1 MLFKNIE
8 NSPQKITTDYRA
20 VLNRLQ
26 KSIAVYAVASPEVI
40 AVKHEIDLI
49 YFNIFLTDAHLN
61 HLQKICKL
69 LERKKTETP
78 LISLIHEGFCTDLE
92 LFKRGATITSDSDIY
107 S

>member
-1 MLFKNIE
+1 MLFKNTE
-8 NSPQKITTDYRA
+8 NSPQKITIDYRA

-26 KSIAVYAVASPEVI
+26 NSIAAYAVASPEVI

-61 HLQKICKL
+61 HLQKICRL
-69 LERKKTETP
+69 LERKKSEAP
-78 LISLIHEGFCTDLE
+78 LLSLLHEGFCTDLE
-92 LFKRGATITSDSDIY
+92 LFKRGATITSESDIY